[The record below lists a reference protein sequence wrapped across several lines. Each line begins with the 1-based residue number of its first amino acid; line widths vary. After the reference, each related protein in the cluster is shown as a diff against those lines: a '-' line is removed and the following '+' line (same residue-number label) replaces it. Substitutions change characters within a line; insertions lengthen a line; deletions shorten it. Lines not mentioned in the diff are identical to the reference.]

1 MQANLHRRPDKDP
14 LAVMVE
20 SDVVGGPSVSS
31 SRKWFRLRVLAA
43 RLADQ
48 ARRLIGD
55 LVRPQ

>member
-1 MQANLHRRPDKDP
+1 VTGGRS